1 MRTIPTTK
9 LWTGYTVLYVQKDVE
24 YRDVINTLSG
34 KGIQDIIYLENQNVP
49 IAASRESPE
58 VALSLSGAEKSQ
70 YLKKR
75 SLYFFDKAQNY
86 KIYYIQD
93 KYEKEVS
100 EVIQTLREQNI
111 LCGANAHSSYPFLS
125 ILLCIVF
132 AVLLTFNSQN
142 KLLTGLSMVFPVL
155 LTMSV
160 PFYPVMSCSCLFMYG
175 IFFSLK
181 VWNREG
187 AFNCL
192 IKSRV
197 LPGFAAGALLL
208 VLLTSFKGFIL
219 FILVIAS
226 VLSVSYLAINI
237 KNLMDS
243 KYRVHFVNIRT
254 ASVMPLVGKKSTF
267 CMLLCLASLICIL
280 LFAIFSSII
289 HPSSKYSGTKGIMLP
304 SASGSGS
311 LPDTQDYIEWYWETR
326 TYPYI
331 SVNQKRNI
339 KPENGNT
346 IEFTEFVNKDGL
358 IVPEH
363 HSVTFGPDFKK
374 ECETSAQNLSY
385 PAIEK
390 MLYSQGKSLHG
401 GYVASSSQTI
411 NFLTIILLC
420 IAVCIPVVFYY
431 LTTKKTA
438 KRQRLK

>member
-49 IAASRESPE
+49 IATSRESPE

-125 ILLCIVF
+125 ILICIVF
-132 AVLLTFNSQN
+132 AVLLTFNSQI

-197 LPGFAAGALLL
+197 LPGFASGALLL

-280 LFAIFSSII
+280 LFASFSSII

-311 LPDTQDYIEWYWETR
+311 GLTLDDIPEGEE
-326 TYPYI
+326 I
-331 SVNQKRNI
+331 SVRNVSTSTWQELNEVRVFDDFVVLRFVPTSKLRIVFIPMDEEHKDQYVENILAYWHDNADNIPEGIDKRWLYVLI
-339 KPENGNT
+339 
-346 IEFTEFVNKDGL
+346 IIAFVALKYL
-358 IVPEH
+358 IR
-363 HSVTFGPDFKK
+363 KY
-374 ECETSAQNLSY
+374 A
-385 PAIEK
+385 
-390 MLYSQGKSLHG
+390 
-401 GYVASSSQTI
+401 
-411 NFLTIILLC
+411 
-420 IAVCIPVVFYY
+420 
-431 LTTKKTA
+431 
-438 KRQRLK
+438 